1 MLSDKQKLFC
11 DEYLIDLNATQ
22 AAIRAGYSKKTA
34 YSSGQRLLKDVEVQK
49 WVQFRMEERGKRTEI
64 TQDRVL
70 EEYAKLAYFDPQKLY
85 DENGNL
91 LPVNKLDKDVA
102 AALIGVDV
110 TESIIDGNVVTLTKK
125 VKYSDKK
132 GALDSLAR
140 HLGMFN
146 DKLHHSGNVDMN
158 FTVEFVKPEHNGE
171 DSVS

>member
-11 DEYLIDLNATQ
+11 DEYLVDLNATQ

-110 TESIIDGNVVTLTKK
+110 TESIVDGNVVTLTKK

-146 DKLHHSGNVDMN
+146 DKLQHSGNVDMN
-158 FTVEFVKPEHNGE
+158 FTVEFVKPEYNGE